1 MIVAFPLGP
10 MVLQRSLPCE
20 NSSAAYDPRK
30 KTKSEILTMMMVMV
44 SRNPMQ
50 NAYQVRSRNKAAGPG

>member
-1 MIVAFPLGP
+1 MIVAFLLGP
-10 MVLQRSLPCE
+10 MMLQRSLPCE

-44 SRNPMQ
+44 MVSRNPVQ
-50 NAYQVRSRNKAAGPG
+50 NAYQVRSQN

>member
-10 MVLQRSLPCE
+10 MMLQRSLPCE

-44 SRNPMQ
+44 MVSRNPVQ
-50 NAYQVRSRNKAAGPG
+50 NAYQVRSQN